1 MILTDREYQYWL
13 TRHCPRELC
22 WVVAARLGEMISHEN
37 TKLFNHKG
45 QPLKSINL
53 THENLS
59 YIYFTIVDKAMLLTL
74 VQNTECYYLI
84 ENHREVVDGEEKKT
98 H

>member
-37 TKLFNHKG
+37 TKLFPN
-45 QPLKSINL
+45 QELRILKEKMHVLRRTNVFSL
-53 THENLS
+53 CDV
-59 YIYFTIVDKAMLLTL
+59 YLLKFL
-74 VQNTECYYLI
+74 QS
-84 ENHREVVDGEEKKT
+84 
-98 H
+98 